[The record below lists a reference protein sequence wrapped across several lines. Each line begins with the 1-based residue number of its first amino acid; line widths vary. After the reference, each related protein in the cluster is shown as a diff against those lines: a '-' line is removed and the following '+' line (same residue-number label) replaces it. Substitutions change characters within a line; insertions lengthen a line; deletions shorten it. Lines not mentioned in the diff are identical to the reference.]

1 MRMKIGEAAR
11 QAGCKVVTI
20 RYYEQERL
28 LPAPERSGGNYRLY
42 SEEDIERLKFIRH
55 CRKHDMRLDEIR
67 KLLAY
72 RDAPDQDCVWV
83 SELLDAHVS
92 NVDAQIESLLH
103 LKSYLQDLRKR
114 CSGGGSAATCGIM
127 QGLNDIESCGCEQ
140 EEQLRAGG

>member
-1 MRMKIGEAAR
+1 
-11 QAGCKVVTI
+11 
-20 RYYEQERL
+20 
-28 LPAPERSGGNYRLY
+28 
-42 SEEDIERLKFIRH
+42 
-55 CRKHDMRLDEIR
+55 MRLDEIR

-92 NVDAQIESLLH
+92 NVNAQIESLLH

>member
-1 MRMKIGEAAR
+1 MRMKIGETAR

-92 NVDAQIESLLH
+92 NVNAQIESLLH